1 VQLEQLLALP
11 VGSWTGLQ
19 CRLFRQAQSLT
30 QEELARK
37 LGYTRQGLQNI
48 EKNPNPVQPYI
59 EFAMR
64 WLGQNTV
71 AALAPTIIDLRSMEN
86 LLFDGGHIPI
96 LTLSGT
102 ETFYWAPDDETVLR
116 LVRRHFGAAADVRR
130 VRRTFRYS
138 DGQTRQTIAYLPIP
152 NVERAMQERP

>member
-1 VQLEQLLALP
+1 MLQELLALP

-19 CRLFRQAQSLT
+19 CRLFRQALSLT

-48 EKNPNPVQPYI
+48 ERKPNPVEPYI

-64 WLGQNTV
+64 WLAQNVV
-71 AALAPTIIDLRSMEN
+71 AALAPTVIDLRAMEN
-86 LLFDGGHIPI
+86 LLFDGGHVPI

-102 ETFYWAPDDETVLR
+102 ETFYWAPDEEAVLP
-116 LVRRHFGAAADVRR
+116 LVRRHFGTAADVQC
-130 VRRTFRYS
+130 VHRTFRYS
-138 DGQTRQTIAYLPIP
+138 NGQIRQNIAYLPIP
-152 NVERAMQERP
+152 RRQDV